1 MHLFCYNPRGPQLSN
16 ENDRVQPLIGCW
28 LQTPSPWVCEIL
40 AAVGYDAVFI
50 DGDHGILSYESID
63 PILALA
69 RSLKLQVFCRV
80 ATADRRHIQ
89 QALDSGADG
98 LVLPQIRDLAQA
110 REATEYAK
118 YPPLGGRGM
127 GAPRSLNYQ
136 DTPSTFVIDENRRTK
151 CFVMIE
157 TPGSF
162 EQVAQIAELPTVDG
176 LFMGPYDLSLTR
188 GRGQYQAS
196 EADKKDAE
204 IIANSAAMK
213 SKLLGMPAFSKDD
226 LVFARNHSAYVIT
239 IADDVSMLV
248 EGLRTKRDATVK
260 FFK

>member
-1 MHLFCYNPRGPQLSN
+1 MRN
-16 ENDRVQPLIGCW
+16 ETDRVQPLIGCW

-40 AAVGYDAVFI
+40 AAARYDAVFI
-50 DGDHGILSYESID
+50 DGEHGVLSYQSID

-80 ATADRRHIQ
+80 PTADRAHIQ

-110 REATEYAK
+110 QETTEYAK
-118 YPPLGGRGM
+118 YPPLGKRGM
-127 GAPRSLNYQ
+127 GTPRSLNYQ
-136 DTPSTFVIDENRRTK
+136 DTPPTFVIDENRRTK

-162 EQVAQIAELPTVDG
+162 EQVAEIAALPTVDG

-188 GRGQYQAS
+188 GRGQYQSS
-196 EADKKDAE
+196 EADRKDAE
-204 IIANSAAMK
+204 IIAISAAMK
-213 SKLLGMPAFSKDD
+213 NKLLGMPAFSKDD
-226 LVFARNHSAYVIT
+226 LVFARNHGAYVIT

-248 EGLRTKRDATVK
+248 EALRAKRDAAAQ